1 MNWFRAAL
9 AVLFRPRRRAR
20 IVCVTCGGEWR
31 RGHTC
36 GGTR

>member
-1 MNWFRAAL
+1 MTWIL
-9 AVLFRPRRRAR
+9 SLLFRPRRRAR
-20 IVCVTCGGEWR
+20 IVCGVCGSEWR